1 MGKSYQKQWT
11 GVFGDPVD
19 DNPTVVMEQ
28 AAFDAAGI
36 PMEYLTIQ
44 VKKRR
49 SGSGGT
55 GA

>member
-28 AAFDAAGI
+28 AA
-36 PMEYLTIQ
+36 LTQLGFQWSIL
-44 VKKRR
+44 RFR
-49 SGSGGT
+49 
-55 GA
+55 

>member
-36 PMEYLTIQ
+36 PMELSLIHI
-44 VKKRR
+44 
-49 SGSGGT
+49 
-55 GA
+55 